1 MKKNYKLFAT
11 LLLSLSSRLLEAQ
24 CPLPTS
30 VTALPSSICAGQS
43 TTLNATAA
51 GASIGWY
58 NVPTGGTLLGSS
70 TSGAN
75 IAFTP
80 TTTTTYYAE
89 SFSTTIGGQTFNFSG
104 AIQNFTVPAGVT
116 SVTIITRGARGGGS
130 TQWGATAGG
139 NGAIIQGNFTVTPGQ
154 VLRVLVGGQ
163 GATAQNVGGG
173 GGGSFVW
180 DNLTNTLYSAAGGG
194 GGAGTNWINSTG
206 IIGVSAVTGTN
217 ATNGLTVTNGAG
229 SAGNGGTIP
238 SGYTYYAS
246 GGAGWL
252 TNGNNGTTAGC
263 TFNSTGGTRPLL
275 GGMAGIGG
283 GDPGTAANGGF
294 GGGGGGNA
302 RCGAVGGGGGGG
314 YSGGGAGAEN
324 GTNDFPAGGGGAS
337 YNIGT
342 SQINTV
348 GNTGNGVVTFS
359 WNPISCTSASRTPV
373 SVTVNALPTISV
385 TSGAVCQGSSFT
397 ITPSGA
403 STYTFSS
410 GSAVVS
416 PTTTTNYSVTG
427 TSGLGCVS
435 SNTAV
440 STVTINA
447 SPTLAVNSG
456 TICSGS
462 TFTIVPSGANTYTI
476 QGGSTAV
483 TPTANA
489 SYTVIGTSTAGC
501 VSANTATSN
510 VTVNALPSVTVTGNT
525 AICGTGTNV
534 LNASGA
540 NTYSW
545 NTGATT
551 SSISISPTVT
561 TNYTV
566 VGTLSLT
573 GCALSTTLTQ
583 NVGLTP
589 TVTAVSSNTDFICS
603 GSTAT
608 LTVAGASSYVW
619 NTTATT
625 AVIAISPTTT
635 TSYTVT
641 GTNAAGCSATAVISQ
656 SVSTCTGINSNFTNL
671 TSNLIV
677 YPNPSSRVFNV
688 QLENSTSLSLTT
700 IEVTD
705 VLGRVILTDN
715 VNAGV
720 YELNLG
726 NNVNGVYFIKATFD
740 GKTKTV
746 KIIKE

>member
-1 MKKNYKLFAT
+1 MKKNCKLLAT
-11 LLLSLSSRLLEAQ
+11 FLISSSISFLEAQ
-24 CPLPTS
+24 CPIPTS

-58 NVPTGGTLLGSS
+58 NVPTGGTLLGTSA
-70 TSGAN
+70 SGAN

-80 TTTTTYYAE
+80 TTTTTYYAG

-104 AIQNFTVPAGVT
+104 AIQNFTVPAGIT
-116 SVTIITRGARGGGS
+116 SLTIITRGAQGGGS

-180 DNLTNTLYSAAGGG
+180 DNATNALFSAAGGG

-229 SAGNGGTIP
+229 TAGNGGTIP

-275 GGMAGIGG
+275 GGMGGIGG
-283 GDPGTAANGGF
+283 GNAGTAANGGF

-324 GTNDFPAGGGGAS
+324 STNDFPAGGGGAS

-359 WNPISCTSASRTPV
+359 WNPITCTSASRTPV
-373 SVTVNALPTISV
+373 TVTVNALPTVSV
-385 TSGAVCQGSSFT
+385 TSGAVCPGSSFT
-397 ITPSGA
+397 MTPSGA

-416 PTTTTNYSVTG
+416 PTTPTNYSVTG
-427 TSGLGCVS
+427 TSAFGCVS

-440 STVTINA
+440 STVSINA
-447 SPTLAVNSG
+447 VPTVTVNSG

-462 TFTIVPSGANTYTI
+462 TFTIVPSGASTYTI
-476 QGGSTAV
+476 QGGSAVV

-489 SYTVIGTSTAGC
+489 SYTVIGTNTAGC
-501 VSANTATSN
+501 ISANTATSN
-510 VTVNALPSVTVTGNT
+510 VTVNAIPSLSVTGNT
-525 AICGTGTNV
+525 IICGTGTNV

-566 VGTLSLT
+566 IGTFSLT
-573 GCALSTTLTQ
+573 GCAVSTTLAQ
-583 NVGLTP
+583 NVGLIP
-589 TVTAVSSNTDFICS
+589 SVTAASSNTDFICS

-608 LTVAGASSYVW
+608 LTAAGANTYVW

-625 AVIAISPTTT
+625 AVIAVSPTTT

-641 GTNAAGCSATAVISQ
+641 GANAAGCSANAVITQ
-656 SVSTCTGINSNFTNL
+656 SVSTCTGINSNFLNPD
-671 TSNLIV
+671 SNFIV
-677 YPNPSSRVFNV
+677 YPNPSNGIFNV
-688 QLENSTSLSLTT
+688 QLENAAT

-705 VLGRVILTDN
+705 VLGKVILTEK
-715 VNAGV
+715 VNAGNNQ
-720 YELNLG
+720 LNIS
-726 NNVNGVYFIKATFD
+726 NNVHGVYFVKAIIE
-740 GKTKTV
+740 GKTKTLKIV
-746 KIIKE
+746 KE